1 MHAIVFHF
9 MYDIRL
15 IHLFLHFF
23 SRTPLYH
30 HIATELTSEYHQSP
44 IQTSTSIKIFD
55 QLRNGAVNLFFH
67 LNRSRMSVLMS
78 VPRSEEHTSE
88 LQSRGHLVCRL
99 LLEKKKKH
107 NETINI
113 R

>member
-78 VPRSEEHTSE
+78 VPSHKRFIFGRHTNKTRTFFH
-88 LQSRGHLVCRL
+88 QSTSH
-99 LLEKKKKH
+99 
-107 NETINI
+107 
-113 R
+113 